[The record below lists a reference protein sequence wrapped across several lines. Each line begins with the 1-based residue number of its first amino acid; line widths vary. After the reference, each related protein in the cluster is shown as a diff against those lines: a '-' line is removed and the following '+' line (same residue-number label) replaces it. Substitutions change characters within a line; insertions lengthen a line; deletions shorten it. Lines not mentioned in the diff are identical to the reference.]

1 MASIKTAIS
10 IDEDLYKEVK
20 NLSSKLKISKSQIF
34 SQAVQYLI
42 DKKTNLELLKKINES
57 YSAELNEIDS
67 EYLKAAKKSYSQIID
82 KW

>member
-20 NLSSKLKISKSQIF
+20 NLSSKLNISKSQIF